1 MLYRFSFLA
10 LTAQVALAAINVNV
24 GTTYQTMDGFGFS
37 QAFGRANDLYNLP
50 STQRSHALDLLFSP
64 TAGAGFTILRNR
76 IGSGGSGDSIEPAS
90 PGSPS
95 GTPKYV
101 WDGSDSHQVW
111 VSQQAK
117 SYGVTRFYANAWS
130 APGFMKTNGVET
142 HGGYLCGMSG
152 ESCSSGNWM
161 QAYAEF
167 LIQYI
172 KYYASVGIDY
182 KYLGFLNEPDYTT
195 AYSSM
200 LASGT
205 QAASFIKV
213 LHPALAAAGLSEVG
227 INCCDMV
234 GWEDQVTATAQL
246 VAAGVEDM
254 IARITSHGYSS
265 DPTSPIKTSRP
276 TWMTEK
282 ETTDAWNA
290 NWYSTGS
297 SSDGYTWANN
307 IHTAIVNGNVSAY
320 FYWEGIEST
329 TNNAGLI
336 QISGTTVNP
345 SARLWAYAHF
355 SRSVRPGAVRV
366 ATSGVPAGI
375 NTSAFK
381 NTDGTVS
388 VQMINT
394 NSASTAVQVTTT
406 GFSAS
411 SVVAYVTSQSQNSMA
426 SLSATVSGGVVSA
439 TVPAHGM
446 VTFILSEKGASGT
459 DKVEATTLL
468 KVPTSTTSPLVESK
482 TATSAETTQSHYGK
496 CGGIGW
502 AGPTICAAPYSCKI
516 TNNYYSQCL

>member
-1 MLYRFSFLA
+1 MIKADATLQLA
-10 LTAQVALAAINVNV
+10 
-24 GTTYQTMDGFGFS
+24 
-37 QAFGRANDLYNLP
+37 P
-50 STQRSHALDLLFSP
+50 HP
-64 TAGAGFTILRNR
+64 TAGAGFTSLRNR
-76 IGSGGSGDSIEPAS
+76 IGSGGSGDSIETTS
-90 PGSPS
+90 PGPPS

-111 VSQQAK
+111 VLQQAK
-117 SYGVTRFYANAWS
+117 AYGVTRFYANAWS
-130 APGFMKTNGVET
+130 APGFMKTNGEET
-142 HGGYLCGMSG
+142 NGGYLCGMTG
-152 ESCSSGNWM
+152 ESCSSGDWM
-161 QAYAEF
+161 QAYAA

-182 KYLGFLNEPDYTT
+182 NT

-213 LHPALAAAGLSEVG
+213 LHPALTAAGLSEVG
-227 INCCDMV
+227 IDCCDMV
-234 GWEDQVTATAQL
+234 GWKDQATATAQL
-246 VAAGVEDM
+246 VAAGFENM

-297 SSDGYTWANN
+297 RSDGYTWANN
-307 IHTAIVNGNVSAY
+307 IYTAIFKGNVSAY

-336 QISGTTVNP
+336 QIVGTTVNP
-345 SARLWAYAHF
+345 PTRLWAYAHF

-366 ATSGVPAGI
+366 ATSGAPAGI

-394 NSASTAVQVTTT
+394 NSVSTAVQVTTT

-426 SLSATVSGGVVSA
+426 SLSATVSGGAVSA

-446 VTFILSEKGASGT
+446 VTFILSGKKASGT
-459 DKVEATTLL
+459 DKVETTTLVQ
-468 KVPTSTTSPLVESK
+468 VPTPTTSPLVE
-482 TATSAETTQSHYGK
+482 
-496 CGGIGW
+496 
-502 AGPTICAAPYSCKI
+502 P
-516 TNNYYSQCL
+516 